1 MPLNRTNKG
10 LAPMTIAVA
19 SCALSV
25 GILLGILIAPR
36 DMRAQ
41 ATTVTAL
48 TRRPLLTAT
57 IEGGKTVTS
66 VQSAQIDFAP
76 AQATGVHWHP
86 IPVVGQV
93 TRGAFQFQ
101 VDGERSRMLTAGN
114 AFYEPANTRIL
125 HFDNVSDREPASIVA
140 FYLMDKDDRELI
152 RSTPAAPR

>member
-1 MPLNRTNKG
+1 MPLNGTNKD
-10 LAPMTIAVA
+10 LAPMMIAVA
-19 SCALSV
+19 ACALAA
-25 GILLGILIAPR
+25 GILLGILFAPR
-36 DMRAQ
+36 DLRAQ
-41 ATTVTAL
+41 GTTVAAL

-93 TRGAFQFQ
+93 TRGAFRFQ
-101 VDGERSRMLTAGN
+101 VDGERSRVLTAGN
-114 AFYEPANTRIL
+114 AFYEPANTRIV
-125 HFDNVSDREPASIVA
+125 HFDNVSDRDPASIVA

-152 RSTPAAPR
+152 RSTPTARR